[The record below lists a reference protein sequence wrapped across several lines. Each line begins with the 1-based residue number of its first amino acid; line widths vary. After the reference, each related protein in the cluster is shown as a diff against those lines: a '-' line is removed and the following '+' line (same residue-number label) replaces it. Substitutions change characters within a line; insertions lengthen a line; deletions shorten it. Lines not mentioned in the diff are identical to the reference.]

1 MRGASGRLFFCE
13 FLAGPMGSTQLFHQR
28 AAGASS
34 ETYNQGELQVN
45 NTTAIGS
52 NNFILMGVLVDYE
65 VRKTGAAMLWV
76 DTSPGRKENEVLGA
90 AVPSFFTSIVAVR
103 VPKRAAAAMGELQ
116 KGAIYE
122 VKGHVQG
129 VKRILD
135 GKSFYL
141 AEPQASYVRRK
152 DIQVAAPPAPASAP
166 ASE

>member
-1 MRGASGRLFFCE
+1 M
-13 FLAGPMGSTQLFHQR
+13 
-28 AAGASS
+28 
-34 ETYNQGELQVN
+34 N
-45 NTTAIGS
+45 NAIGS

-65 VRKTGAAMLWV
+65 VRKSGAAMLWV

-103 VPKRAAAAMGELQ
+103 VPKRAATAMGELQ

-141 AEPQASYVRRK
+141 AEPQASYVLRK
-152 DIQVAAPPAPASAP
+152 DNPFATRGGKSYSPAANPGAAPPAQ

>member
-1 MRGASGRLFFCE
+1 M
-13 FLAGPMGSTQLFHQR
+13 
-28 AAGASS
+28 
-34 ETYNQGELQVN
+34 N
-45 NTTAIGS
+45 NAIGS

-65 VRKTGAAMLWV
+65 VRKSGAAMLWV

-152 DIQVAAPPAPASAP
+152 DIPFATSGGKSDSQAANAGAAPAAQ